1 MARMCRASTAIS
13 RRASNRHCTLHLKPR
28 QSPTIDTRFRTIF
41 RSILTFF
48 GTKCPREIEK
58 VGTTKNEMSSDQ
70 TAVIRGCIKHKLLSS
85 GGNKLYVS
93 YYRQKVYAD
102 VHENGSMQF
111 QGKVY
116 TNATAL
122 ALAMKRTLNPSIKTE
137 PGWISLFATDSNTC
151 LKDIREQWIE
161 KITPP
166 PPTSYATASS
176 LVGSASSSYT
186 KSPAIRPKP
195 LVQQPGAAPS
205 TSSSTDIC
213 QACKRDR
220 GSLHVTCDAC
230 HKSFH
235 HACLPMMSLNP
246 STTPWYC
253 DGCIQQH
260 CAIILKFLYDLR
272 HVAKHCDAPF
282 PATPVPAATLPDRE
296 AAVCDA
302 TASVEVESAVVADG
316 AATVAQPRPTLLAHI
331 NHLIDQLESPA
342 TRMNVLANSTG
353 ELLVH
358 LSNLDI
364 AAGLR
369 TLDENLAAIATACSR
384 ENEPIEDSIV
394 SPGVDGI
401 LKVLNLRHGI
411 LSAKFHA
418 KRTTAALATLS
429 EKRKR
434 AFVKTQAK
442 LDEGFQKELK
452 VFNDW
457 AGRVQDATD
466 DVEKQHVHITH
477 MNALI
482 DNSVR
487 HRKTLRA
494 ASLKHRFIPA
504 YRTATQD
511 LSTSSDHLLVTIV
524 ADKLQGLAASLNEWE
539 SIQEHFERVQA
550 TLMHEKT
557 HGMSTKHVSTTEAAD
572 ATEPPLKR
580 VKVAMD
586 LPRPPSL
593 KLLDRQL
600 NQVTKTLASLQSQ
613 RTMALKTLTTFQNS
627 FAHRIRPP
635 LSAEWKALMHTMD
648 VMVRKCQPVHAT
660 PSSTSLVGDAPRQ
673 VAAVVRAPRIVA
685 KVDGSEHVERDVV
698 DDDVERKEQDEEDG
712 PEVVSLDE
720 DDDEPNGAVRCT
732 PEVYEVDDEDEGE
745 LQG

>member
-1 MARMCRASTAIS
+1 MHQAQAPFIRYVVVLSID
-13 RRASNRHCTLHLKPR
+13 
-28 QSPTIDTRFRTIF
+28 PTVR
-41 RSILTFF
+41 
-48 GTKCPREIEK
+48 
-58 VGTTKNEMSSDQ
+58 
-70 TAVIRGCIKHKLLSS
+70 
-85 GGNKLYVS
+85 
-93 YYRQKVYAD
+93 
-102 VHENGSMQF
+102 
-111 QGKVY
+111 KVY

-176 LVGSASSSYT
+176 QVGSAIRRLRLGTATAAFNSTYVARLAAPLSSTRLTASSS
-186 KSPAIRPKP
+186 
-195 LVQQPGAAPS
+195 VQ
-205 TSSSTDIC
+205 
-213 QACKRDR
+213 
-220 GSLHVTCDAC
+220 
-230 HKSFH
+230 
-235 HACLPMMSLNP
+235 
-246 STTPWYC
+246 
-253 DGCIQQH
+253 

-316 AATVAQPRPTLLAHI
+316 AATVAQPRPTLLAQI

-434 AFVKTQAK
+434 YVHTQAK

-487 HRKTLRA
+487 HRKVLELVL
-494 ASLKHRFIPA
+494 SCVLPF
-504 YRTATQD
+504 D

-613 RTMALKTLTTFQNS
+613 RIMALKTLTTFQNS